1 MRCLGVLLLL
11 IAAVSG
17 CTGYRQDATHRPGP
31 SAGAAASSTGPTAD
45 PDAYSSA
52 LPRAVVRMGTK
63 SRGDLPALGV
73 LAGAVLVAAAA
84 LGVYTVRLV
93 YRRPP
98 R

>member
-1 MRCLGVLLLL
+1 
-11 IAAVSG
+11 
-17 CTGYRQDATHRPGP
+17 
-31 SAGAAASSTGPTAD
+31 
-45 PDAYSSA
+45 
-52 LPRAVVRMGTK
+52 MGTK